1 MTSRRDFLRMAAA
14 TAGGAASTLLPAS
27 ISRALAIPAAGGTG
41 TIADVEHVVVFMQ
54 ENRSFDHYFGH
65 LPGVRGYND
74 RFPVTL
80 PSGKPVWF
88 QPRKGNPGA
97 VVAPFHLDTKA
108 TGAQCVGDLDH
119 SWVKTQNAIN
129 GGRYDAWPENKT
141 DMTMGYHLRSD
152 IPFHYALADAFTVCD
167 QYFCSIPA
175 QTHPNRVYLMTG
187 MVDPTGAGGG
197 PLLDNNDTVVVPK
210 LPPFTW
216 TTFPERLQA
225 AGVSWQVYQQGLD
238 FSDDYDGNY
247 GTNVLA
253 MFQQYIDAPA
263 GSPLQTRGMSV
274 RTLDR
279 LAEDVERDKLPQVS
293 WLLPPA
299 VFSEHPRY
307 MPAYGATYIA
317 RILDALTANPKV
329 WSKTVL
335 LLMYDENDGFFD
347 HVVPP
352 QPPMSPRDG
361 LSTISVAGERHDVVN
376 PLHKPVYTVDNLPY
390 GLGPRV
396 PMIVISP
403 WSKGGYVCSQVFDHT
418 SVIQFIEKRFG
429 VHEPN
434 VTEWRRAVCGNLMTA
449 FNFAAPDAALAP
461 LPDTTGYRARADA
474 QCTLLPKPVVPD
486 AGALP
491 AIGAQERGTRRARAL
506 PYRLRVDAKIDG
518 GPAVELTF
526 RNLGAQAA
534 HFTVHSRAASDA
546 PRRYT
551 VGAGHTV
558 ADSWAIGAVAFE
570 LSVRGPNG
578 FFRSFAGTPAHGS
591 SAVELHV
598 DEDAGR
604 GDVLL
609 ALHNGGA
616 AGVDVVVRDGAYG
629 RPERRL
635 HVAAGA
641 ARNERWSLAAS
652 AHWYDVIAICG
663 GVTYRAAGH
672 VETGRASTTD
682 PAMARGA
689 V

>member
-1 MTSRRDFLRMAAA
+1 MAAA

-65 LPGVRGYND
+65 LRGVRGYND
-74 RFPVTL
+74 RFPLTL

-88 QPRKGNPGA
+88 QPRKGNPAA
-97 VVAPFHLDTKA
+97 VVPPFHLDSKA

-119 SWVKTQNAIN
+119 TWVKTQNAIN

-141 DMTMGYHLRSD
+141 DLTMGYHLRED

-197 PLLDNNDTVVVPK
+197 PLLDNQDAVVAPK

-238 FSDDYDGNY
+238 IDDEFGGNY

-253 MFQQYIDAPA
+253 MFKQYIDAPV
-263 GSPLQTRGMSV
+263 GSPLHARAMSA
-274 RTLDR
+274 RTLDH
-279 LAEDVERDKLPQVS
+279 LAEDVEKNRLPQVS

-317 RILDALTANPKV
+317 RVLDALTANPEV

-347 HVVPP
+347 HVLPP
-352 QPPMSPRDG
+352 QPPMSRRDG
-361 LSTISVAGERHDVVN
+361 LSTVSVAGERHDVVN
-376 PLHKPVYTVDNLPY
+376 PIHKPVYTVDNLPY

-396 PMIVISP
+396 PMMVISP
-403 WSKGGYVCSQVFDHT
+403 WTKGGHVCSQVFDHT

-434 VTEWRRAVCGNLMTA
+434 VTEWRRTVCGDLTSA
-449 FNFAAPDAALAP
+449 FDFVTPDAALPP
-461 LPDTTGYRARADA
+461 LPDTTGYRARADE
-474 QCTLLPKPVVPD
+474 QCTQLPKPAAPD
-486 AGALP
+486 PGAP
-491 AIGAQERGTRRARAL
+491 AVIGAQESGTRRARAL
-506 PYRLRVDAKIDG
+506 PYRLRADAG
-518 GPAVELTF
+518 VNPSGQVSWTFWNQGAV
-526 RNLGAQAA
+526 GA
-534 HFTVHSRAASDA
+534 HFTVHSRNASDA

-551 VGAGHTV
+551 VGAGR
-558 ADSWAIGAVAFE
+558 ALSDSWVVGDAACDF
-570 LSVRGPNG
+570 SVRGPNG
-578 FFRSFAGTPAHGS
+578 FFRSLAGGATRAHQ
-591 SAVELHV
+591 AIEVHV
-598 DEDAGR
+598 DEDFRDG
-604 GDVLL
+604 GVLL
-609 ALHNGGA
+609 SLHNRGSQTL
-616 AGVDVVVRDGAYG
+616 DVVVRDNAYG
-629 RPERRL
+629 HPERRL
-635 HVAAGA
+635 SVTAGA
-641 ARNERWSLAAS
+641 SEMERWSLDAS
-652 AHWYDVIAICG
+652 AQWYDLSVVYAG
-663 GVTYRAAGH
+663 LTYRAAGH
-672 VETGRASTTD
+672 VETGRASTSD
-682 PAMARGA
+682 PAATA
-689 V
+689 PVVT